1 MRSGSLP
8 GALPGIPAADR
19 PLVIG
24 VVNVTPDSFSDGG
37 RYLDHRAALAHGH
50 RLAAAGAD
58 LVDVGGESTRPGAG
72 RIPPDEECRRVL
84 PVVRD
89 LAADGVAVSID
100 TTRATVARAAVDA
113 GAVLV
118 NDVSGGRQ
126 DPLMLPLLAELG
138 VACVL
143 MHWRAPS
150 DVMAA
155 HARYDDPAGDVAR
168 ELAERLAAAAA
179 AGVAASAVAVD
190 PGIGFAKDAGH
201 NWAVLAGLDRVAAL
215 GRPILVGV
223 SRKRF
228 LGALLAAPDGTP
240 RPAGQRD
247 VASAALAALLAARGV
262 WAVRA
267 HDARGARD
275 AVEVG
280 VRWAR
285 EGR

>member
-1 MRSGSLP
+1 VRSGSLP